1 MALRPLALVIKANG
15 QPLIQCTLR
24 YRLPSYS
31 TSSSL
36 LSVLDSRVT
45 VVRVFR
51 IAQEGA
57 LSIIPFIRNRT
68 VTGERAD
75 IVTLLQSSD
84 IEKPPEI
91 AVFSESLRTQLDNI
105 QTGSI
110 IYLYKDETSG
120 MPVEFVG
127 WKGKT
132 SVRAYVPKNDRWI
145 SQLFSIY
152 YWLINSTKCF
162 KFALDF
168 IISD

>member
-1 MALRPLALVIKANG
+1 M
-15 QPLIQCTLR
+15 
-24 YRLPSYS
+24 
-31 TSSSL
+31 
-36 LSVLDSRVT
+36 SVRDSRVT

-68 VTGERAD
+68 VRGERAD

-91 AVFSESLRTQLDNI
+91 SVFSESLRTQLENI
-105 QTGSI
+105 QTGSV

-132 SVRAYVPKNDRWI
+132 SVRAYVPKNDR
-145 SQLFSIY
+145 
-152 YWLINSTKCF
+152 
-162 KFALDF
+162 
-168 IISD
+168 

>member
-1 MALRPLALVIKANG
+1 MTFKLAYFALRPLVIKANG
-15 QPLIQCTLR
+15 QPLTLV
-24 YRLPSYS
+24 YRVPSPSFPGIVSYS

-36 LSVLDSRVT
+36 LSVRDSRVT
-45 VVRVFR
+45 VGRVFR

-91 AVFSESLRTQLDNI
+91 SVFSESLRTQLDNI
-105 QTGSI
+105 LTGSV

-132 SVRAYVPKNDRWI
+132 SVRAYVPKNDR
-145 SQLFSIY
+145 
-152 YWLINSTKCF
+152 
-162 KFALDF
+162 
-168 IISD
+168 

>member
-1 MALRPLALVIKANG
+1 MTFKLAYFALRPLVIKANG
-15 QPLIQCTLR
+15 QPLTLV
-24 YRLPSYS
+24 YRVPSPSFPGIVSYS

-36 LSVLDSRVT
+36 LSVRDSRVTLVT

-91 AVFSESLRTQLDNI
+91 SVFSESLRTQLDNI
-105 QTGSI
+105 LTGSV

-132 SVRAYVPKNDRWI
+132 SVRAYVPKNDR
-145 SQLFSIY
+145 
-152 YWLINSTKCF
+152 
-162 KFALDF
+162 
-168 IISD
+168 

>member
-1 MALRPLALVIKANG
+1 M
-15 QPLIQCTLR
+15 LIDSDYVLLSILQLFNFKYKFGVQTQ
-24 YRLPSYS
+24 
-31 TSSSL
+31 SSSKNN
-36 LSVLDSRVT
+36 SVLTVT

-152 YWLINSTKCF
+152 YWLINLAKCF